1 MTKGILV
8 IGGGI
13 SGVQA
18 ALDLA
23 DAGIQVYLVE
33 RTSSIGGH
41 MAQLDKTFPTNDCA
55 MCILSPKLVAVARHP
70 NIELLTNSE
79 VTKVDGDKGNFKVK
93 VIKHPRY
100 VDENKCVG
108 CGDCSA
114 KCPVK
119 VPNEFDEGL
128 GTRKAIFIPFPQAVP
143 LKHKIDKENCLFFKK
158 GVCKVCSKICKAGA
172 INYEQEPEELELD
185 VASIIVATGYDQM
198 HPQLKREYGYGR
210 FKNVIH
216 TLEFERM
223 LSASGPT
230 AGKVIRPS
238 DNEIPKKIVF
248 IQCVGS
254 RDIHNAEYCSR
265 VCCMYAIKTSVIA
278 KEHEP
283 EIEDISIL
291 YMDMRTYGKNFEDYF
306 YRARDEIGVNFFH
319 GRPAEVIEDP
329 ETQDLIVKVG
339 RIREEETR
347 EIRANMVIL
356 CAALV
361 PAKGSDELRE
371 ILGIEQDN
379 MGFLK
384 EKHINGRPCET
395 TRAGIYMCG
404 CCTAPKDIP
413 DSVAEASAAAAHAAA
428 EFGNY
433 TARPKLV
440 TTEPTT
446 KVEEPLE
453 VAQTPEKIE
462 TPKVDIHEEP
472 RVGVFV
478 CNCGINIG
486 GIVKVPEVVE
496 YAKTLPNVTYAEEN
510 LYSCSDDAQTHIS
523 EMIQKHNL
531 NRIVVASCTPRTH
544 EQIFRDTCARA
555 GVNPYLFE
563 MANIRDQCS
572 WVHMKE
578 PELATEKAKDLV
590 RMAVARAKLLQPLE
604 PKEVDVERNALV
616 IGGGMAGMESAIDIA
631 KQGFQVYLVEKMA
644 YLGGRAAQ
652 LGEMFPENAQ
662 ASDILNEKYQLLTA
676 LGVNVIT
683 KATVTKV
690 DGFIGNFEVTITKRP
705 RGVDIEKCT
714 ACGKCAEVCPVE
726 SPYLFDRKL
735 TKRKAIYEY
744 PNGWP
749 NAFNIVFQDCTKCGE
764 CAKVC
769 ETNAILTE
777 ELENP
782 MNEEI
787 KIKVGT
793 ITLAIGADMYRPE
806 GEYCYVDDPTEL
818 TGEITVISNLGL
830 ERLLNPNGPTKGEFI
845 INDRK
850 PKSVAFILCV
860 GSRDRFCKPLIERT
874 GAARES
880 IGDCSR
886 YCCHT
891 TMKQALQLRKQ
902 GVNVTVLYVDIR
914 TYSEGG
920 EEMYRDACKAGVQFI
935 KYSFDNKPK
944 IKDLSGKAEIEV
956 YDQILGQNLKFQVDT
971 VILALGMVARYPDT
985 PELLKLLKVPQCG
998 SGFCME
1004 KHIKLAPI
1012 ETNTDGI
1019 YLAGCLQS
1027 PKNIAETLAQG
1038 SGSAAKMNIP
1048 LSRGKALAE
1057 PIISQVDEEICTG
1070 CGTCEMVCPYGAIRV
1085 DTETMKASTMEVLC
1099 KGCGSCA
1106 ASCPERAISM
1116 NHFRDEQLISQGI
1129 ACINPEEST

>member
-1 MTKGILV
+1 MVKGILI

-13 SGVQA
+13 AGVQA

-23 DAGIQVYLVE
+23 DAGIKVFLVE
-33 RTSSIGGH
+33 RSSSIGGH

-79 VTKVDGDKGNFKVK
+79 VKKVEGEKGDFKIK
-93 VIKHPRY
+93 VIKNPRF
-100 VDENKCVG
+100 VDEEKCVG
-108 CGDCSA
+108 CGDCAS

-119 VPNEFDEGL
+119 IPNEFDEGL
-128 GTRKAIFIPFPQAVP
+128 GNRKAIFIPFPQAVP
-143 LKHKIDKENCLFFKK
+143 LKYKIDKENCLFFKK

-172 INYEQEPEELELD
+172 IDYDQVPIEISLE
-185 VASIIVATGYDQM
+185 VVSIIVATGYDQM
-198 HPQLKREYGYGR
+198 KPQLKKEYGYGR
-210 FKNVIH
+210 FNNVIH

-238 DNEIPKKIVF
+238 DNTIPKKIVF
-248 IQCVGS
+248 INCVGS
-254 RDIHNAEYCSR
+254 RDINNAEYCSR
-265 VCCMYAIKTSVIA
+265 VCCMYAIKTAVIA

-283 EIEDISIL
+283 NIEDISIL
-291 YMDMRTYGKNFEDYF
+291 YMDLRTYGKNFEDYY
-306 YRARDEIGVNFFH
+306 YRAKDEIGVNFYH

-339 RIREEETR
+339 RIREEETQ
-347 EIRANMVIL
+347 EIRANLVIL

-361 PAKGSDELRE
+361 PSEGSDELRE
-371 ILGIEQDN
+371 MLGIEEDN

-384 EKHINGRPCET
+384 EKHLNGRPCET
-395 TRAGIYMCG
+395 TREGIYMCG
-404 CCTAPKDIP
+404 CSTAPKDIP

-428 EFGNY
+428 EFGIY
-433 TARPKLV
+433 TERPKLD
-440 TTEPTT
+440 TDETETPQ
-446 KVEEPLE
+446 EAPL
-453 VAQTPEKIE
+453 E
-462 TPKVDIHEEP
+462 TPKVDIHEEA

-486 GIVKVPEVVE
+486 GIVKVPDVVE
-496 YAKTLPNVTYAEEN
+496 YAKTLPNVSFAEEN
-510 LYSCSDDAQTHIS
+510 IYSCSDDAQGHIQD
-523 EMIQKHNL
+523 MIKEHNL
-531 NRIVVASCTPRTH
+531 NRVVVASCTPRTH
-544 EQIFRDTCARA
+544 EQIFRDTCKRA

-572 WVHMKE
+572 WVHMKQ
-578 PELATEKAKDLV
+578 PELATKKAKDLV
-590 RMAVARAKLLQPLE
+590 RMAVARSKLLQPLE
-604 PKEVDVERNALV
+604 PKEIDVERSALV
-616 IGGGMAGMESAIDIA
+616 IGGGMAGMESAIDLA
-631 KQGFQVYLVEKMA
+631 KQGFEVTLVEKMA
-644 YLGGRAAQ
+644 FLGGRAAQ

-662 ASDILNEKYQLLTA
+662 ASDIINEKYDQIEDL
-676 LGVNVIT
+676 NIKVIP

-690 DGFIGNFEVTITKRP
+690 DGFIGNFEVTITRHP
-705 RGVDIEKCT
+705 RGVDLDKCN
-714 ACGKCAEVCPVE
+714 ACGKCAEVCPVG
-726 SPYLFDRKL
+726 SPYIFDRKII
-735 TKRKAIYEY
+735 KRKAIYQY

-749 NAFNIVFQDCTKCGE
+749 NGFNIVFADCTKCGE
-764 CAKVC
+764 CFKVC
-769 ETNAILTE
+769 EPGAIIKEQLD
-777 ELENP
+777 NP
-782 MNEEI
+782 QNEEI
-787 KIKVGT
+787 KIKVGAIT
-793 ITLAIGADMYRPE
+793 IAIGADIYKPE
-806 GEYCYVDDPTEL
+806 GDYCYVDDPKDL

-830 ERLLNPNGPTKGEFI
+830 ERLLNPNGPTKGEFF

-860 GSRDRFCKPLIERT
+860 GSRDRFCKPLTERT
-874 GAARES
+874 GAAKES

-891 TMKQALQLRKQ
+891 TMKQAIQLRKQ

-935 KYSFDNKPK
+935 KFSFDDKPK
-944 IKDLSGKAEIEV
+944 VKDLSGKAEIEV
-956 YDQILGQNLKFQVDT
+956 YDQLLGETLRFQVDN
-971 VILALGMVARYPDT
+971 VILALGMIARYPDT
-985 PELLKLLKVPQCG
+985 PDLLKLLKVPQCG

-1048 LSRGKALAE
+1048 LSRGKAISE
-1057 PIISQVDEEICTG
+1057 PITSIVDDDTCTG
-1070 CGTCEMVCPYGAIRV
+1070 CGTCELVCPYGAITV
-1085 DTETMKASTMEVLC
+1085 DLEQLKASTREVLC

-1106 ASCPERAISM
+1106 ASCPEKAISM
-1116 NHFRDEQLISQGI
+1116 NHFLDEQLISQGI
-1129 ACINPEEST
+1129 AGITEEESM

>member
-1 MTKGILV
+1 MVKGIVV

-13 SGVQA
+13 AGVQA
-18 ALDLA
+18 ALDLG
-23 DAGIQVYLVE
+23 DAGIKVFLVE
-33 RTSSIGGH
+33 RSSSIGGH
-41 MAQLDKTFPTNDCA
+41 MAQLDKTFPTNDCS

-79 VTKVDGDKGNFKVK
+79 VTQVDGERGNFKVR

-100 VDENKCVG
+100 VDEDKCVG
-108 CGDCSA
+108 CGDCA
-114 KCPVK
+114 TKCPVK

-128 GTRKAIFIPFPQAVP
+128 GTRKAIYIPFPQAVP
-143 LKHKIDKENCLFFKK
+143 LKYKIDKENCLFFKK
-158 GVCKVCSKICKAGA
+158 GVCKVCSKICKAEA
-172 INYEQEPEELELD
+172 IDYDQEPEELELD
-185 VASIIVATGYDQM
+185 AASIIVATGYDQM

-210 FKNVIH
+210 YKNVIH

-230 AGKVIRPS
+230 AGKVQRPT

-265 VCCMYAIKTSVIA
+265 VCCMYAIKTAVIA

-283 EIEDISIL
+283 KIEDISIL
-291 YMDMRTYGKNFEDYF
+291 YIDMRTYGKNFEDYF
-306 YRARDEIGVNFFH
+306 YRARDEVGVNFYR
-319 GRPAEVIEDP
+319 GRPAEVNEDP

-339 RIREEETR
+339 HIAEEETQ

-361 PAKGSDELRE
+361 PAKGSEELAK
-371 ILGIEQDN
+371 ILGIKHDH

-384 EKHINGRPCET
+384 EKHLNGRPCDT
-395 TRAGIYMCG
+395 TREGIYMCG

-413 DSVAEASAAAAHAAA
+413 DSVAEASAAAARAAA
-428 EFGNY
+428 EFGKY
-433 TARPKLV
+433 TDRPVLEAPEV
-440 TTEPTT
+440 DPEPEQP
-446 KVEEPLE
+446 V
-453 VAQTPEKIE
+453 
-462 TPKVDIHEEP
+462 VDIHEEP

-478 CNCGINIG
+478 CHCGVNIG
-486 GIVKVPEVVE
+486 GIVNVPEVVE
-496 YAKTLPNVTYAEEN
+496 YAKTLPNVTYAEDN
-510 LYSCSDDAQTHIS
+510 IYSCSDDAQRN
-523 EMIQKHNL
+523 IQEIIKQHNL
-531 NRIVVASCTPRTH
+531 NRVVVASCTPRTH
-544 EQIFRDTCARA
+544 EPIFRDTCASA
-555 GVNPYLFE
+555 GINPYLFE

-590 RMAVARAKLLQPLE
+590 RMAVARAKLLQPLT
-604 PKEVDVERNALV
+604 PKEIDVERSALV
-616 IGGGMAGMESAIDIA
+616 IGGGMAGIESAIDLA
-631 KQGFQVYLVEKMA
+631 NQGFEVTLVEKMGF
-644 YLGGRAAQ
+644 LGGRAAQ
-652 LGEMFPENAQ
+652 LGEMFPENAL
-662 ASDILNEKYQLLTA
+662 ASEILDEKYQLLED
-676 LGVNVIT
+676 LNVNLIT

-690 DGFIGNFEVTITKRP
+690 EGFIGNFEITISKRP

-714 ACGKCAEVCPVE
+714 ACGKCSEVCPVE
-726 SPYLFDRKL
+726 SPYLFDRKIQ
-735 TKRKAIYEY
+735 KRKAIYEY

-749 NAFNIVFQDCTKCGE
+749 NAYNIVFDDCTKCGE
-764 CAKVC
+764 CLKVC
-769 ETNAILTE
+769 EPGAIIKE

-782 MNEEI
+782 QNEEI
-787 KIKVGT
+787 KIKVGA
-793 ITLAIGADMYRPE
+793 ITLAIGADMYKPE
-806 GEYCYVDDPTEL
+806 GDYCYIDDPAKL

-830 ERLLNPNGPTKGEFI
+830 ERLLNPNGPTKGEFLV
-845 INDRK
+845 NDRK

-860 GSRDRFCKPLIERT
+860 GSRDRFCKSLVERT
-874 GAARES
+874 GAERES

-902 GVNVTVLYVDIR
+902 GVNVIVLYVDIR

-944 IKDLSGKAEIEV
+944 VKDLSGKAEIEV
-956 YDQILGQNLKFQVDT
+956 FDQLLGEDLRFQVDT
-971 VILALGMVARYPDT
+971 VILVLGMVASYPDT

-1019 YLAGCLQS
+1019 FLAGCLQS

-1038 SGSAAKMNIP
+1038 SGSAAKMSIH
-1048 LSRGKALAE
+1048 LSRGKAISE
-1057 PIISQVDEEICTG
+1057 PITSRVDEDKCTG
-1070 CGTCEMVCPYGAIRV
+1070 CGTCEMICPFGAIRV
-1085 DTETMKASTMEVLC
+1085 DLDTLKASTMEVLC

-1106 ASCPERAISM
+1106 ASCPEKAISM
-1116 NHFRDEQLISQGI
+1116 NHFLDEQLISQGI
-1129 ACINPEEST
+1129 AAITEEESG

>member
-1 MTKGILV
+1 MVKGILV

-23 DAGIQVYLVE
+23 DAGIRVYLVE

-55 MCILSPKLVAVARHP
+55 MCILSPKLVAAARHP
-70 NIELLTNSE
+70 NIELMTNSE
-79 VTKVDGDKGNFKVK
+79 VSQVEGDKGDFKVK
-93 VIKHPRY
+93 VIKNPRY
-100 VDENKCVG
+100 VDEDKCVG
-108 CGDCSA
+108 CGDCAA

-143 LKHKIDKENCLFFKK
+143 LKYKIDKENCLFFKK
-158 GVCKVCSKICKAGA
+158 GVCKVCSKICKAEA
-172 INYEQEPEELELD
+172 IDYEQEPIEIELY

-198 HPQLKREYGYGR
+198 HPQLKKEYGYGQY
-210 FKNVIH
+210 KNVIH

-230 AGKVIRPS
+230 GGKVIRPS
-238 DNEIPKKIVF
+238 DNSIPKKIVF

-254 RDIHNAEYCSR
+254 RDIHNAQYCSR

-291 YMDMRTYGKNFEDYF
+291 YMDMRTYGKNFEDYY
-306 YRARDEIGVNFFH
+306 YRAKDEIGIDFIH
-319 GRPAEVIEDP
+319 GRPAEVVEDP

-339 RIREEETR
+339 MIREGLTR

-356 CAALV
+356 CSALI
-361 PAKGSDELRE
+361 PSKGSDELRE
-371 ILGIEQDN
+371 ILGIDQDH

-413 DSVAEASAAAAHAAA
+413 DSVAEASAAASHAAA
-428 EFGNY
+428 EFGVY
-433 TARPKLV
+433 SERPV
-440 TTEPTT
+440 
-446 KVEEPLE
+446 
-453 VAQTPEKIE
+453 IE
-462 TPKVDIHEEP
+462 TSESAKSEESAVLEEKPVTPIVDIHEEP

-478 CNCGINIG
+478 CDCGINIAG
-486 GIVKVPEVVE
+486 VVDVPKVVD
-496 YAKTLPNVTYAEEN
+496 YAKTLPNVAYAEEN
-510 LYSCSDDAQTHIS
+510 VYSCSDDAQGHIQD
-523 EMIQKHNL
+523 MITDHKL
-531 NRIVVASCTPRTH
+531 NRVVVASCTPRTH
-544 EQIFRDTCARA
+544 EPIFRDTCKRA

-572 WVHMKE
+572 WVHMHE

-590 RMAVARAKLLQPLE
+590 RMSVARAKLLQPLE
-604 PKEVDVERNALV
+604 PKEIDVERSALV
-616 IGGGMAGMESAIDIA
+616 IGGGMAGMESAIDLA
-631 KQGFQVYLVEKMA
+631 KQGFEVTLVEKMA
-644 YLGGRAAQ
+644 FLGGRAAQ
-652 LGEMFPENAQ
+652 LGEMFPENTPA
-662 ASDILNEKYQLLTA
+662 AEILNEKFRLLEA
-676 LGVNVIT
+676 LKVNVIP

-690 DGFIGNFEVTITKRP
+690 DGFVGNFEITITKRP

-714 ACGKCAEVCPVE
+714 ECGKCIEVCPVE
-726 SPYLFDRKL
+726 SPYEFDRKI

-749 NAFNIVFQDCTKCGE
+749 RCYNIVFDDCNRCGE
-764 CAKVC
+764 CVKVC
-769 ETNAILTE
+769 ETGAVIKE
-777 ELENP
+777 QLENP
-782 MNEEI
+782 INEEI

-793 ITLAIGADMYRPE
+793 ITIAIGADMYKPE
-806 GEYCYVDDPTEL
+806 GEYCFHDDPADL
-818 TGEITVISNLGL
+818 TGEISVISNLGL

-845 INDRK
+845 INDRI

-860 GSRDRFCKPLIERT
+860 GSRDRFCKPLTERV

-920 EEMYRDACKAGVQFI
+920 ERMYRHACEAGVQFI

-944 IKDLSGKAEIEV
+944 VTDLNGKADIEV
-956 YDQILGQNLKFQVDT
+956 FDQLLGETLKFQVDT

-1019 YLAGCLQS
+1019 FLAGCLQS

-1048 LSRGKALAE
+1048 LSNGKATSE
-1057 PIISQVDEEICTG
+1057 PITSFVDEDTCTG
-1070 CGTCEMVCPYGAIRV
+1070 CGTCELVCPYGAIRV
-1085 DTETMKASTMEVLC
+1085 DMDTLKAETMEVLC

-1129 ACINPEEST
+1129 AGIGEEESV

>member
-1 MTKGILV
+1 MVKGILV

-13 SGVQA
+13 AGVQA

-23 DAGIQVYLVE
+23 DAGIQVFLVE
-33 RTSSIGGH
+33 RSSSIGGH

-79 VTKVDGDKGNFKVK
+79 VTAVDGDKGDFKVK
-93 VIKHPRY
+93 VIKKPRF
-100 VDENKCVG
+100 VNEDKCVG
-108 CGDCSA
+108 CGDCAA

-119 VPNEFDEGL
+119 VPNKFDEGL
-128 GTRKAIFIPFPQAVP
+128 GTRKAIYIPFPQAVP
-143 LKHKIDKENCLFFKK
+143 LKYKIDEENCLFFKK
-158 GVCKVCSKICKAGA
+158 GVCKVCSKICKAEA
-172 INYEQEPEELELD
+172 IDYEQEPVELDLD

-198 HPQLKREYGYGR
+198 HPENRREYGYGK

-230 AGKVIRPS
+230 GGKVIRPS
-238 DNEIPKKIVF
+238 DNTIPKKIAF

-254 RDIHNAEYCSR
+254 RDVNNAEHCSR

-283 EIEDISIL
+283 QIEDISIL

-306 YRARDEIGVNFFH
+306 YRARDEVGVNFYH
-319 GRPAEVIEDP
+319 GRPAEVGEDP
-329 ETQDLIVKVG
+329 ETEDLTIRVG
-339 RIREEETR
+339 RIKEEETQ
-347 EIRANMVIL
+347 EIKANMVIL

-361 PAKGSDELRE
+361 PSKGMEELAK
-371 ILGIEQDN
+371 ILKIEHDS

-384 EKHINGRPCET
+384 EGHINGRPCDT
-395 TRAGIYMCG
+395 TRDGIYMCG
-404 CCTAPKDIP
+404 CATAPKDIP
-413 DSVAEASAAAAHAAA
+413 DSVAEASAAAARAAS
-428 EFGNY
+428 EFGVY
-433 TARPKLV
+433 TNRPQLA
-440 TTEPTT
+440 TAEP
-446 KVEEPLE
+446 EQ
-453 VAQTPEKIE
+453 VAEIE
-462 TPKVDIHEEP
+462 TKVDIHEEP

-478 CNCGINIG
+478 CHCGINIG
-486 GIVKVPEVVE
+486 GIVNVPEVVE
-496 YAKTLPNVTYAEEN
+496 YTKTLPNVAYAEEN
-510 LYSCSDDAQTHIS
+510 IYSCSDDAQGHIQD
-523 EMIQKHNL
+523 MIKQHKL

-544 EQIFRDTCARA
+544 EPIFRDTCKRA
-555 GVNPYLFE
+555 GVNPYLFD

-572 WVHMKE
+572 WVHMHE

-590 RMAVARAKLLQPLE
+590 RMSVARAKLLEPLT
-604 PKEVDVERNALV
+604 PKEIDVERSGLV
-616 IGGGMAGMESAIDIA
+616 IGGGMGGIESAIDLA
-631 KQGFQVYLVEKMA
+631 KQGFQVTLVEKMGF
-644 YLGGRAAQ
+644 LGGRSAQ
-652 LGEMFPENAQ
+652 LGEMFPENSP
-662 ASDILNEKYQLLTA
+662 ASEILNEKYKLLEQYN
-676 LGVNVIT
+676 VNVLT
-683 KATVTKV
+683 KSTVTKV

-714 ACGKCAEVCPVE
+714 SCGKCIDVCPVE
-726 SPYLFDRKL
+726 SPFEFDRKII
-735 TKRKAIYEY
+735 KRKAIYEY

-749 NAFNIVFQDCTKCGE
+749 NAYNIVTQDCTNCGE
-764 CAKVC
+764 CSKVC
-769 ETNAILTE
+769 EPGAILIDQ
-777 ELENP
+777 LANPEN
-782 MNEEI
+782 EDV
-787 KIKVGT
+787 KIKVGAIT
-793 ITLAIGADMYRPE
+793 IAIGADMYKPE
-806 GEYCYVDDPTEL
+806 GEYCYHDDPKDIE
-818 TGEITVISNLGL
+818 GKITVISNLGL

-845 INDRK
+845 LDDRK
-850 PKSVAFILCV
+850 PESVAFILCV
-860 GSRDRFCKPLIERT
+860 GSRDRFCKSLTERT

-902 GVNVTVLYVDIR
+902 GVRVTVLYVDIR

-920 EEMYRDACKAGVQFI
+920 EEMYRDTCKAGVQFI

-944 IKDLSGKAEIEV
+944 VTDFDDHVRIDV
-956 YDQILGQNLKFQVDT
+956 YDQLLGENLRFEVDT
-971 VILALGMVARYPDT
+971 VILALGMVANYPDT

-1048 LSRGKALAE
+1048 LSQGKATSE
-1057 PIISQVDEEICTG
+1057 PITSFVDEDNCTG

-1085 DTETMKASTMEVLC
+1085 DLDLLKATTMEVIC
-1099 KGCGSCA
+1099 KGCGSCS
-1106 ASCPERAISM
+1106 ASCPEKAISM
-1116 NHFRDEQLISQGI
+1116 NHFKDEQLISQGI
-1129 ACINPEEST
+1129 AGINQEEIA

>member
-1 MTKGILV
+1 MVKGILI

-23 DAGIQVYLVE
+23 DAGIKVYLVE

-55 MCILSPKLVAVARHP
+55 MCILSPKLVAAARHP

-79 VTKVDGDKGNFKVK
+79 VKQVDGEKGNFKVK
-93 VIKHPRY
+93 VIKNPRY
-100 VDENKCVG
+100 VDEEKCVG
-108 CGDCSA
+108 CGECAA

-128 GTRKAIFIPFPQAVP
+128 GTRKAIYIPFPQAVP
-143 LKHKIDKENCLFFKK
+143 LKYKIDKDNCLFFKK
-158 GVCKVCSKICKAGA
+158 GVCKVCSKICKADA
-172 INYEQEPEELELD
+172 IDYDQQPVELDLD

-210 FKNVIH
+210 LKNVIH

-230 AGKVIRPS
+230 GGKVMRPS
-238 DNEIPKKIVF
+238 DNTIPKKIVF

-283 EIEDISIL
+283 EIDDISIL
-291 YMDMRTYGKNFEDYF
+291 YMDMRTYGKNFEDYY
-306 YRARDEIGVNFFH
+306 YRAKDEIGINFIH
-319 GRPAEVIEDP
+319 GRPAEVLEDP

-371 ILGIEQDN
+371 MLGIEKDN

-395 TRAGIYMCG
+395 TREGIYMCG

-428 EFGNY
+428 EFGHY
-433 TARPKLV
+433 TKRPELKA
-440 TTEPTT
+440 EQPESA
-446 KVEEPLE
+446 EEPE
-453 VAQTPEKIE
+453 MPMM
-462 TPKVDIHEEP
+462 DIHEEP

-478 CNCGINIG
+478 CRCGINIG
-486 GIVKVPEVVE
+486 GVVDVPAVVE

-510 LYSCSDDAQTHIS
+510 VYSCSDDAQGHIQQV
-523 EMIQKHNL
+523 IKAHNL

-544 EQIFRDTCARA
+544 EPIFRDTCKHA

-572 WVHMKE
+572 WVHMHE

-590 RMAVARAKLLQPLE
+590 RMAVARAKLLEPLE
-604 PKEVDVERNALV
+604 PKEIDVERSALV
-616 IGGGMAGMESAIDIA
+616 IGGGMAGIESAIDLA
-631 KQGFQVYLVEKMA
+631 KQGFEVTLVEKMGF
-644 YLGGRAAQ
+644 LGGRAAQ
-652 LGEMFPENAQ
+652 LGEMFPENTP
-662 ASDILNEKYQLLTA
+662 ASEILNEKYKLLEE
-676 LGVNVIT
+676 LKVNVIT

-690 DGFIGNFEVTITKRP
+690 EGFIGNFEVTITKRP
-705 RGVDIEKCT
+705 RGVDIDKCT

-749 NAFNIVFQDCTKCGE
+749 NAYNIVFQDCTKCGE
-764 CAKVC
+764 CVKVC
-769 ETNAILTE
+769 EPGAIIQEQLD
-777 ELENP
+777 NP
-782 MNEEI
+782 QDEEI

-793 ITLAIGADMYRPE
+793 ITIAIGADMYRPE
-806 GEYCYVDDPTEL
+806 GEYCYVDDPADIP
-818 TGEITVISNLGL
+818 GEITVITNLGL

-845 INDRK
+845 LNDRK
-850 PKSVAFILCV
+850 PESVAFILCV
-860 GSRDRFCKPLIERT
+860 GSRDRFCKPLTERT

-891 TMKQALQLRKQ
+891 SIKQALQLRKQ
-902 GVNVTVLYVDIR
+902 GINVTILYVDIR

-944 IKDLSGKAEIEV
+944 VKDLSGKAEIEV
-956 YDQILGQNLKFQVDT
+956 FDQILGEKLRFQVDT

-1048 LSRGKALAE
+1048 LSKGKATSE
-1057 PIISQVDEEICTG
+1057 PITSYVDEDKCTG
-1070 CGTCEMVCPYGAIRV
+1070 CGTCELVCPYGAIRV
-1085 DTETMKASTMEVLC
+1085 DLEKMKASTMEVLC

-1106 ASCPERAISM
+1106 ASCPEKAISM
-1116 NHFRDEQLISQGI
+1116 HHFRDEQLISQGI
-1129 ACINPEEST
+1129 AGITEEESA

>member
-23 DAGIQVYLVE
+23 DAGIKVYLVE

-79 VTKVDGDKGNFKVK
+79 VIKVDGGKGDFKVK

-100 VDENKCVG
+100 VDEDKCVG
-108 CGDCSA
+108 CGDCAA

-128 GTRKAIFIPFPQAVP
+128 GTRKAIYIPFPQAVP
-143 LKHKIDKENCLFFKK
+143 LKYKIDKDNCLFFKK

-172 INYEQEPEELELD
+172 INYEQEPQELD
-185 VASIIVATGYDQM
+185 LDVVSIIVATGYDQM
-198 HPQLKREYGYGR
+198 HPQLKREYGYGQ

-216 TLEFERM
+216 TLELERM

-230 AGKVIRPS
+230 TGKVIRPS
-238 DNEIPKKIVF
+238 DNTIPKKIVF
-248 IQCVGS
+248 ILCVGS

-265 VCCMYAIKTSVIA
+265 VCCMYAIKTAVIA

-283 EIEDISIL
+283 EIDDISIL
-291 YMDMRTYGKNFEDYF
+291 YMDLRTYGKNFEDYY
-306 YRARDEIGVNFFH
+306 YRAKDEVGVNFYH
-319 GRPAEVIEDP
+319 GRPAQVIEDP
-329 ETQDLIVKVG
+329 ETQDLIVRVG
-339 RIREEETR
+339 HITEEKTQ
-347 EIRANMVIL
+347 EIRVNMVIL

-361 PAKGSDELRE
+361 PAKGSEKLRE

-395 TRAGIYMCG
+395 TREGVYMCG

-428 EFGNY
+428 EFGHY
-433 TARPKLV
+433 STRPALV
-440 TTEPTT
+440 ES
-446 KVEEPLE
+446 KSEE
-453 VAQTPEKIE
+453 VTVPED
-462 TPKVDIHEEP
+462 TPKADVHEEP

-478 CNCGINIG
+478 CRCGINIG
-486 GIVKVPEVVE
+486 GVVNVPEVVE
-496 YAKTLPNVTYAEEN
+496 YANTLSNVAYAEEN
-510 LYSCSDDAQTHIS
+510 VYSCSDDAQRHIQ
-523 EMIQKHNL
+523 EMIREHKL
-531 NRIVVASCTPRTH
+531 NRVVVASCTPRTH
-544 EQIFRDTCARA
+544 EPIFRDTCKRA
-555 GVNPYLFE
+555 GINPYLFE
-563 MANIRDQCS
+563 LANIRDQCS
-572 WVHMKE
+572 WVHMHE

-590 RMAVARAKLLQPLE
+590 RMAVARAKLLEPLE
-604 PKEVDVERNALV
+604 PKEVDVKRSALV
-616 IGGGMAGMESAIDIA
+616 IGGGMAGMESAIDLA
-631 KQGFQVYLVEKMA
+631 KQGFEVTLVEKMGF
-644 YLGGRAAQ
+644 LGGRAAQ

-662 ASDILNEKYQLLTA
+662 AADILNEKYQLLKENN
-676 LGVNVIT
+676 VNVIT

-705 RGVDIEKCT
+705 RGVDIEKCN

-726 SPYLFDRKL
+726 SPYLFDRKI
-735 TKRKAIYEY
+735 TKRHAIYEY

-749 NAFNIVFQDCTKCGE
+749 NAFNIVFQDCTRCGE
-764 CAKVC
+764 CIKVC
-769 ETNAILTE
+769 DQGAIIKE
-777 ELENP
+777 QLENP
-782 MNEEI
+782 HDEEI
-787 KIKVGT
+787 KIKVGA
-793 ITLAIGADMYRPE
+793 ITLAIGADMYKPG
-806 GEYCYVDDPTEL
+806 GEYCYVDDPADL

-845 INDRK
+845 INARK

-860 GSRDRFCKPLIERT
+860 GSRDRFCKSLTERT

-891 TMKQALQLRKQ
+891 TMKQAIQLRKQ
-902 GVNVTVLYVDIR
+902 GVNVIVLYVDIR

-920 EEMYRDACKAGVQFI
+920 EEMYRDACKAGIQFI
-935 KYSFDNKPK
+935 KYSFDRKPVV
-944 IKDLSGKAEIEV
+944 KDLNGKAEIDV
-956 YDQILGQNLKFQVDT
+956 YDQILMETLRLRVDT

-985 PELLKLLKVPQCG
+985 PDLLHLLKVPQCG

-1038 SGSAAKMNIP
+1038 SGSAAKMSIP
-1048 LSRGKALAE
+1048 LSKGKALSE
-1057 PIISQVDEEICTG
+1057 PITSYVDEDKCTG
-1070 CGTCEMVCPYGAIRV
+1070 CGTCELVCPFGAIRV
-1085 DTETMKASTMEVLC
+1085 DLEKMKASTTEVLC

-1106 ASCPERAISM
+1106 ASCPEKAISM
-1116 NHFRDEQLISQGI
+1116 NHFLDEQLISQGI
-1129 ACINPEEST
+1129 AAITEDESG